1 MQEKWSLPLSK
12 LELKM
17 IWFLFTPVIGKL
29 KGKEDVKR
37 KRNKKTNINNK
48 EYKGTHDLY
57 LNYN

>member
-37 KRNKKTNINNK
+37 KRNKKTNINN
-48 EYKGTHDLY
+48 ECELVCFY
-57 LNYN
+57 L